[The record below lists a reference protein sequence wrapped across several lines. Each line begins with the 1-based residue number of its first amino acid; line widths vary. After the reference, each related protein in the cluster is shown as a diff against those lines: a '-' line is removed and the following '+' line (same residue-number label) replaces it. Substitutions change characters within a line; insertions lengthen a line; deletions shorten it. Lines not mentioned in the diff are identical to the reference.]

1 MKPNFRFPSV
11 FVTQDGTI
19 MQQLRGQTYLSLNS
33 DKRMFVYSA
42 RGTTSRRRY
51 DYSQF
56 KTELVYERNPELFI

>member
-1 MKPNFRFPSV
+1 MKPNFHFPPI

-19 MQQLRGQTYLSLNS
+19 MQQLRGQCYKPLTS
-33 DKRMFVYSA
+33 DIRFTYSA

-56 KTELVYERNPELFI
+56 KTELAYERNPELFL